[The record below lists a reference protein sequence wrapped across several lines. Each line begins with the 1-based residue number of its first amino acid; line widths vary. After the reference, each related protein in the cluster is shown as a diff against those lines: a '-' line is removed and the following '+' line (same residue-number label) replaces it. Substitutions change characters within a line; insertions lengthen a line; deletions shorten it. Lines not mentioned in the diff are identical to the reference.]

1 MNNLK
6 LYSNL
11 CEVHNMSDLG
21 PWALLSEKQVTA
33 THVAIDFLQSF
44 LAIRILAMAN
54 SQDASLS
61 LNLI

>member
-1 MNNLK
+1 
-6 LYSNL
+6 
-11 CEVHNMSDLG
+11 MSDSG
-21 PWALLSEKQVTA
+21 PWPLLSEKQVTA
-33 THVAIDFLQSF
+33 THVAIDFLQPL